1 MQYRHQG
8 KVEKGKLTLAS
19 PEKFKEDFRQYEGET
34 VYVSVRPFKPTR
46 SSNQNRYYWAVIIK
60 TLSEEIGYS
69 SEEMHEILK
78 QQFLITETKIIKDKE
93 YKITKSTTAL
103 NTSEF
108 EDYLSK
114 IRSWASVDLGI
125 FIPEPND
132 VEGY

>member
-1 MQYRHQG
+1 
-8 KVEKGKLTLAS
+8 
-19 PEKFKEDFRQYEGET
+19 
-34 VYVSVRPFKPTR
+34 
-46 SSNQNRYYWAVIIK
+46 
-60 TLSEEIGYS
+60 
-69 SEEMHEILK
+69 MHEILK

-132 VEGY
+132 VEGYQTMLYNLVK

>member
-1 MQYRHQG
+1 
-8 KVEKGKLTLAS
+8 
-19 PEKFKEDFRQYEGET
+19 
-34 VYVSVRPFKPTR
+34 
-46 SSNQNRYYWAVIIK
+46 
-60 TLSEEIGYS
+60 
-69 SEEMHEILK
+69 MHEILK